1 MIESPWLLAGYSR
14 DKTAL
19 TRSSEL
25 VCSNRM
31 GDGWH
36 IIRPH
41 LSLSGDQGSSGSLG
55 LPRGSENTG
64 SLGLPKGHGGLGFL
78 AYLKGLEVRSLSLII
93 ITIKKILILIL
104 LVIMIIRTVTI
115 TAIIIIL
122 RIKIIMKNRFYLA
135 YLVNRN
141 NTFNLIND

>member
-25 VCSNRM
+25 VCSNHM

-55 LPRGSENTG
+55 LPRGPENTG

-78 AYLKGLEVRSLSLII
+78 AYLKGLEVRSFKPNNNNDKENINI
-93 ITIKKILILIL
+93 NITSDNDHKNSNNNSNNNNSKDKNNNEKQILFSI
-104 LVIMIIRTVTI
+104 
-115 TAIIIIL
+115 
-122 RIKIIMKNRFYLA
+122 FGES
-135 YLVNRN
+135 
-141 NTFNLIND
+141 